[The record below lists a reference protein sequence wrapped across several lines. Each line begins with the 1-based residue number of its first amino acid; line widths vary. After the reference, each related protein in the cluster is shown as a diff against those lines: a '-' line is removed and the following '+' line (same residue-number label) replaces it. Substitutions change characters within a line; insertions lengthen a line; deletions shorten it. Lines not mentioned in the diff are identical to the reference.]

1 MRFDVLDFDGLRIER
16 QESMQFLDQKLGTE
30 SGGIILDV
38 ATQDGEFIRKLINA
52 FKNYDKA
59 IGIDISG
66 EKFNGAKEEFKGDR
80 VSFKVMDG
88 GNLLFANDSFDTV
101 SMSAGLHHL
110 SDINAV
116 LDEMKRVLK
125 PGGFFIIREQ
135 FCDNQTEKQMSDV
148 LLHHWGAKIG
158 RMIGKTHNSTLKKH
172 EIIKIVE
179 KLNLGDF
186 EVQEYVCRECD
197 PEKDGKMTDELASI
211 DEELSKIE
219 NHPGYDELRKEG
231 EQLRQRIM
239 KTGFAC
245 ATHLDIIGRQ

>member
-1 MRFDVLDFDGLRIER
+1 
-16 QESMQFLDQKLGTE
+16 MQFLDQKLGAK
-30 SGGIILDV
+30 SGGKILDI
-38 ATQDGEFIRKLINA
+38 ATQDGEFIRKMIDA
-52 FKNYDKA
+52 FSNYDTA

-66 EKFNGAKEEFKGDR
+66 EKFPEAEEDFKSDR

-101 SMSAGLHHL
+101 SICAGLHHL

-125 PGGFFIIREQ
+125 TGGFFLIREQ

-158 RMIGKTHNSTLKKH
+158 RMIGKSHNSTFKKH
-172 EIIKIVE
+172 EIIKLVK
-179 KLNLGDF
+179 KLNLSDL
-186 EVQEYVCRECD
+186 EAQEFICRECD
-197 PEKDGKMTDELASI
+197 PEKDGKMDDELASI

-219 NHPGYDELRKEG
+219 NHPGYDELKEEG
-231 EQLRQRIM
+231 EQLRQRII

-245 ATHLDIIGRQ
+245 ATHLDIIGRK